1 MAAILSDEPSDTDD
15 STDFAVAAYRDDGV
29 WQVASLPRRAG
40 EDLCALLATLRQLP
54 GDVGSIA
61 MVSVHDDFFVAARM
75 VGADARLVLSDASAA
90 LEWQLAR
97 EVLDS
102 LDAVDGAAQDGSTRA
117 EPAGDLDLFA
127 DLGLGAG
134 ELEDLCDDLDLYP
147 DEACGEI
154 AARLGFGPQFDH
166 MLDHVHDTALR

>member
-1 MAAILSDEPSDTDD
+1 MAEDD

-29 WQVASLPRRAG
+29 WQVAPLPRRAG

-54 GDVGSIA
+54 GDLGSIA
-61 MVSVHDDFFVAARM
+61 MVSVQDDFFVAARM

-90 LEWQLAR
+90 TEWQLAR

-102 LDAVDGAAQDGSTRA
+102 LDAAGGGEGDDAEDSERA
-117 EPAGDLDLFA
+117 EAAGDLDLFA
-127 DLGLGAG
+127 DLGLGAR

-166 MLDHVHDTALR
+166 MLDHVHDAALR